1 MKKRDNKKLNFSDF
15 SACKCCSVLICLG
28 NRMKAIYIN
37 DMVAKVSLKN
47 VGDVDAIVSAPGVS
61 MATYMR
67 LCRRILGQD
76 MLFCKQ
82 VC

>member
-1 MKKRDNKKLNFSDF
+1 
-15 SACKCCSVLICLG
+15 
-28 NRMKAIYIN
+28 MKAIYIN

-47 VGDVDAIVSAPGVS
+47 VGDVDVIVSAPGVS
-61 MATYMR
+61 ITTYMR
-67 LCRRILGQD
+67 LCCRILGQD

>member
-1 MKKRDNKKLNFSDF
+1 
-15 SACKCCSVLICLG
+15 
-28 NRMKAIYIN
+28 MKAIYIN